1 MIVVRVPTKALNAR
15 KTEWDTVF
23 AARPAS
29 WLEGRL
35 FFETQ
40 GRMDSPEEHLD
51 ALRLKYEEN
60 AFWKNC
66 MIDHGGKIAKFYMK
80 DK

>member
-29 WLEGRL
+29 WLEGQL
-35 FFETQ
+35 FTVETH
-40 GRMDSPEEHLD
+40 GRMGSPEE
-51 ALRLKYEEN
+51 N
-60 AFWKNC
+60 N
-66 MIDHGGKIAKFYMK
+66 I
-80 DK
+80 